1 MTVEAIHYSEIF
13 VDVWPHIVAEGLEA
27 VGPFASIVGA
37 PLSVIANLMEIAEA
51 HEVGD
56 REAERNA
63 FIHGFASHLVYG
75 HIFNPLPSNT
85 ILGHKQILGE
95 LAAKRFLA
103 EMPGNVRAKFL
114 TRYRGPQRYVGENMN
129 KALRDL
135 GY

>member
-56 REAERNA
+56 RSASRFSQSTKPKILPCFVSPNQHKICIPASETS
-63 FIHGFASHLVYG
+63 HPSLVFASLR
-75 HIFNPLPSNT
+75 
-85 ILGHKQILGE
+85 
-95 LAAKRFLA
+95 RFPKLI
-103 EMPGNVRAKFL
+103 
-114 TRYRGPQRYVGENMN
+114 QRRQSRKG
-129 KALRDL
+129 LRDFIRS
-135 GY
+135 